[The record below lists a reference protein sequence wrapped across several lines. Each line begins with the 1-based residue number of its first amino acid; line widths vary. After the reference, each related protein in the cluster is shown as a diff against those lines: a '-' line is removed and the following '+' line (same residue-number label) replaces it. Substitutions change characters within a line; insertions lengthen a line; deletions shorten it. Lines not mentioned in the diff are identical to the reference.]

1 MKKQKSINRRL
12 KDWVDR
18 EMAEMFKSNQPPEKD
33 PRQMT
38 YFATPSSL
46 YSRPVSEWT
55 KDEMAAEIMLLQ
67 EMQRGNPPE
76 PEPRVRTY
84 PTIPIGQSESWMRQS
99 EASPECNVWGVPFP
113 EQNFTPYLAG
123 AGGPKPSGMK
133 PQASPSASP
142 ASTTVEPLGGIQTPS
157 AITGSVEGSSKS
169 GSPDRGGRG
178 GSDTS
183 GSQRT
188 DGPTLTP
195 MPASPSS
202 SSGITSSDTGETGGS
217 PGRVSRVDERYYL
230 PLMTGE
236 MTADKRVGA
245 TGGAVCAG
253 PGKWLCGVGFGHVCG
268 GQS

>member
-1 MKKQKSINRRL
+1 MKERKSINRRL

-67 EMQRGNPPE
+67 EMQQGNPPE

-99 EASPECNVWGVPFP
+99 EASPACNVWGVPFP
-113 EQNFTPYLAG
+113 EKSFTPYLAG

-133 PQASPSASP
+133 PQASPGVSLS
-142 ASTTVEPLGGIQTPS
+142 GIQTPS
-157 AITGSVEGSSKS
+157 ETTERPEDYFSSTSRPGFITPEKT
-169 GSPDRGGRG
+169 PNN
-178 GSDTS
+178 
-183 GSQRT
+183 
-188 DGPTLTP
+188 GPTLSLTHESRSQP
-195 MPASPSS
+195 TTMT
-202 SSGITSSDTGETGGS
+202 SGEAISRGNS
-217 PGRVSRVDERYYL
+217 GRANRD
-230 PLMTGE
+230 
-236 MTADKRVGA
+236 
-245 TGGAVCAG
+245 CAG
-253 PGKWLCGVGFGHVCG
+253 DSCVKDGDA
-268 GQS
+268 